1 MRESCFHHRCCSEWS
16 ACRSNLLYNNRG
28 CLKIAD
34 FGLARKFG
42 QPTRPYTPRVVTL
55 WYRAPELLLC
65 DRKLQDLFAK
75 EAERQA
81 ANAAAFEILTCA
93 GAGAGAGGGGR
104 PAPGAGAVRSYS
116 YPLVPGWLAS
126 LAGWLWLAV
135 CRRRGALLWS
145 ALTSSA
151 DHNIDASGCGAARCH
166 GSSSGGTAGPGG
178 DGAGGAAAGASR
190 AAAAVSHHPHLQ
202 KRPRLGPAAAG
213 ADDAKGGLQ
222 QPGAANGKM
231 AA

>member
-1 MRESCFHHRCCSEWS
+1 MLWLMSLSATGARAYVLGSEERGPQSFSLPLCHTERVRESCFHHRCCSEWS

-81 ANAAAFEILTCA
+81 ANAAAFEILT
-93 GAGAGAGGGGR
+93 GAGAGGAAAQQREPPGR
-104 PAPGAGAVRSYS
+104 CGAINRRR
-116 YPLVPGWLAS
+116 LLC
-126 LAGWLWLAV
+126 LAGIAGRLAV
-135 CRRRGALLWS
+135 CRRRPSVLCS
-145 ALTSSA
+145 
-151 DHNIDASGCGAARCH
+151 DVKC
-166 GSSSGGTAGPGG
+166 
-178 DGAGGAAAGASR
+178 
-190 AAAAVSHHPHLQ
+190 
-202 KRPRLGPAAAG
+202 RP
-213 ADDAKGGLQ
+213 Q
-222 QPGAANGKM
+222 H
-231 AA
+231 